1 MIGLN
6 RLPGRHSA
14 GSELKVYTYLVD
26 PQAGHFVCDRVEC
39 VFALCALATHGACY
53 LAFKTNGPVQQRSNR
68 FARRLAMAT
77 AVVCIPTTIATASV
91 RPALYANLIARPWT
105 WVLAIGYFVYLFRSF
120 RGKVQLEADAR

>member
-1 MIGLN
+1 
-6 RLPGRHSA
+6 
-14 GSELKVYTYLVD
+14 
-26 PQAGHFVCDRVEC
+26 
-39 VFALCALATHGACY
+39 
-53 LAFKTNGPVQQRSNR
+53 
-68 FARRLAMAT
+68 MAT